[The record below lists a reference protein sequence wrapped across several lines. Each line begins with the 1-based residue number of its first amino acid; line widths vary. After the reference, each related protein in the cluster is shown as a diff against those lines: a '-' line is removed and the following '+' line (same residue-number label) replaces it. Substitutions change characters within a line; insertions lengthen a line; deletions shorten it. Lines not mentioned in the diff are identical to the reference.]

1 MKYAKLGRTDM
12 EVSRITYGAME
23 LGGGNAFSGGMTRWE
38 LKPEE
43 DNVRLLRQAFDNG
56 VTSYDTAELYGA
68 GRSEFTIG
76 KALGDVRKQCV
87 IATKVSAHHLR
98 PKDIRTALWQSMFR
112 LNTDYID
119 LYYIHTPSDEIP
131 IEDSMAELNKLKEEG
146 VIRAVGVSNF
156 SLAQLKEAMTYGRI
170 DAIQPEYHMLQRGIE
185 HELLSYCIDNEISI
199 MSYNSLAK
207 GILTGI
213 FHKGEEVTDFRKERP
228 LFQPE
233 NLPKTAPL
241 IRLLEEIAAAKGAAL
256 SQIAIS
262 WLLGR
267 KGLTSAI
274 VGTQKE
280 NHFFENL
287 RAVEVQLTDEE
298 AAKLDAASKQALKEL
313 AL

>member
-23 LGGGNAFSGGMTRWE
+23 LGGGNAFSGGLTRWE
-38 LKPEE
+38 LRPEE
-43 DNVRLLRQAFDNG
+43 DNIRLLRQAFDHG
-56 VTSYDTAELYGA
+56 VNSFDTAELYGA
-68 GRSEFTIG
+68 GRSEFIVG
-76 KALGDVRKQCV
+76 KALAHVRKQCV

-119 LYYIHTPSDEIP
+119 LYYIHTPSNDIP
-131 IEDSMAELNKLKEEG
+131 IEESMGELSKLKEEG
-146 VIRAVGVSNF
+146 VIRAIGVSNF
-156 SLAQLKEAMTYGRI
+156 SLAQLKEAMQYGRV
-170 DAIQPEYHMLQRGIE
+170 DAIQPEYHMLQRSIE
-185 HELLSYCIDNEISI
+185 DELLDYCLQNDISI

-213 FHKGEEVTDFRKERP
+213 FHKGKEVTDFRKERP
-228 LFQPE
+228 LFQSE
-233 NLPKTAPL
+233 NLRKTEDL
-241 IRLLEEIAAAKGAAL
+241 IRLLEEIAAAKGATL

-274 VGTQKE
+274 VGTQNEK
-280 NHFFENL
+280 HFFENL
-287 RAVEVQLTDEE
+287 HSTDIELTEEE
-298 AAKLDAASKQALKEL
+298 ATKLDDLSKQTLQNL
-313 AL
+313 D